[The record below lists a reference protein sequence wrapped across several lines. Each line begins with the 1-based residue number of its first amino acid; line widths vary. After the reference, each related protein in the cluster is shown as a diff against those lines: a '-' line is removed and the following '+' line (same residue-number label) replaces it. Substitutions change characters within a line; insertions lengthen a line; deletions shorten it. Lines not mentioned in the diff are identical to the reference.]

1 MSEAETNHSS
11 DALTSPEAAAP
22 MFGGALLKA
31 ARESQSMPIAALAL
45 ALKVPVKKLEAL
57 ECDRFDLL
65 PDIVFVRALAAS
77 ICRSLKIDPAPI
89 LASLPN
95 VASVDL
101 NSKAPAMSVPFRVP
115 RDQIGASFRDQL
127 SKPLI
132 FVVLLLLL
140 GGGVLVFAPLPQL
153 AKLSGS
159 SFPDAPVDSMETAP
173 TSAAEAAAAAD
184 APLVLAD
191 TSTTVVD
198 NPIPRGNLLTGI
210 SQVPV
215 KTEIFSSSAVPSMP
229 ALDVSAAS
237 GGASSLVVFTARGAS
252 WVEVIDS
259 TASVKLRKT
268 LADGDV
274 VSATGV
280 APLSVVVGRAD
291 VVDVQWRNKPVAL
304 MPFARENVARFEVK

>member
-159 SFPDAPVDSMETAP
+159 SFPDAPVDSMQTAP
-173 TSAAEAAAAAD
+173 TSAVAAD
-184 APLVLAD
+184 APLALAD

-198 NPIPRGNLLTGI
+198 TPIPRGNLLTGI